1 MDVFNKHLKVL
12 GDRIPKNLLRVV
24 AIAETRG
31 VNDQRS
37 GWYHPSFLFRKNG
50 PQNVKLMKM
59 ITCISVKKLCNNSM
73 IMRLFFKVLSICA
86 FPLLIFQKKIH
97 MDDAT
102 SQ

>member
-1 MDVFNKHLKVL
+1 MLSFGREFVM
-12 GDRIPKNLLRVV
+12 
-24 AIAETRG
+24 AATRG
-31 VNDQRS
+31 VDDQRS

-59 ITCISVKKLCNNSM
+59 ITCISVEKLCNNLM

-102 SQ
+102 GQ